1 MHHPLSKK
9 STTDKNLIE
18 KTGLGEENKKPVALK
33 GRDLLFEKKPEDQ
46 ELSNQPISKCW
57 VQCQT
62 LSQKV
67 DGLRTRCTP
76 LIPALGRQRQVGLC
90 EFDARLVY
98 RVSYRTADSQD
109 YIARPCLEVEV
120 S

>member
-1 MHHPLSKK
+1 MP
-9 STTDKNLIE
+9 
-18 KTGLGEENKKPVALK
+18 
-33 GRDLLFEKKPEDQ
+33 
-46 ELSNQPISKCW
+46 
-57 VQCQT
+57 T
-62 LSQKV
+62 L
-67 DGLRTRCTP
+67 TP